1 MNNEEAKDRLISL
14 KLSYKIRIEEEDLEA
29 LDMGAEAL
37 ENQKIG
43 HWIKDGDSYSDLYD
57 FKIRCHCSICGNK
70 KFFFDRKTIS
80 GTPCI
85 KNCDNVDKY
94 CSNCGAKM
102 EQEQTEK
109 LCCNCIHNK
118 ESEPTIENCATCH
131 EQNNFTPKPEEE

>member
-1 MNNEEAKDRLISL
+1 MTYLELYEQTEYELEQNLITL
-14 KLSYKIRIEEEDLEA
+14 GEYVKKIKPLEQ
-29 LDMGAEAL
+29 EVR
-37 ENQKIG
+37 QTG

-70 KFFFDRKTIS
+70 KVFFDRKTTI

-102 EQEQTEK
+102 EGE
-109 LCCNCIHNK
+109 
-118 ESEPTIENCATCH
+118 
-131 EQNNFTPKPEEE
+131 